1 MPTHLRSQDFFEVV
15 VIVHICGLLF
25 PGMAIVP
32 QRHPF
37 VVAVTSDASEDREN
51 KEEIITHSSIEASP
65 TCSKQPTGVYS
76 AFQTLFR
83 SSLIASL
90 CYLLMSDVQT
100 AVYSPER
107 RRSVRAAVAILII
120 QTH

>member
-1 MPTHLRSQDFFEVV
+1 MLTHLRSQDFFEVV

-37 VVAVTSDASEDREN
+37 VVTVTSDASEDREN
-51 KEEIITHSSIEASP
+51 KEEIITHSSIKTSP
-65 TCSKQPTGVYS
+65 TCSKQPTG
-76 AFQTLFR
+76 AILRFRPLFR

-90 CYLLMSDVQT
+90 CYFLMSDVQT
-100 AVYSPER
+100 VVYSPER
-107 RRSVRAAVAILII
+107 RRRARAAVTILII